1 MGQYQDN
8 LFLKRKLRERLE
20 RQLRDDAIPA
30 SAISAELV
38 TGYRGIYNRVFKRW
52 LDFVLALALFV
63 VTLPVLAAFH
73 AEVGKPASLH
83 LSGGVCDVMV
93 QTADPCPP
101 AHKRMEET
109 RIAAS
114 LRKTGGTVFAIKE
127 VKVCQIKS

>member
-63 VTLPVLAAFH
+63 VTTAGPGGHLRDDHRGQRLPGILPGKAGRLSPEAFPH
-73 AEVGKPASLH
+73 LQVPYYGAERRSDRRRH
-83 LSGGVCDVMV
+83 DRTS
-93 QTADPCPP
+93 
-101 AHKRMEET
+101 
-109 RIAAS
+109 
-114 LRKTGGTVFAIKE
+114 
-127 VKVCQIKS
+127 